1 MSIVELAFAPWSDPR
16 LAAQLADHAT
26 SPSPVWLWSADG
38 SHIVWANAVGAAVFG
53 AADTSECTERL
64 FEPAHPA
71 ALEIAR
77 LAATLPASGQAR
89 LERLRGFG
97 ASFGGALTCI
107 CSRVSIADGAVGVL
121 VIATEAAGLPLT
133 LRERV
138 HRLFAGCE
146 SALAV
151 FALDGALLFATAGG
165 QARLG
170 EMPTSSA
177 LGIAELAAQALTS
190 GRAGG
195 VTRYGAVTIER
206 LGTDSSAVLAVTFG
220 VETQARERADE
231 REQEPQATDIMS
243 TQWPTPELT
252 AAAAPDSS
260 SLENAERRHPLRFV
274 WQMDVEGHFVI
285 GSDEFTE
292 IVGPR
297 TTAAFGRLW
306 SEIAADLKLDPE
318 DRIAR
323 AIATHETW
331 SGIVL
336 SWPVEE
342 GNEWLPVELAGLP
355 VFDSAREFCGYRGFG
370 ICRDVARINQLL
382 RARHE
387 PSVVFAM
394 PDIASEVAAIP
405 AAEAQTPA
413 QTQTKAV
420 VGGSAAA
427 EGLAEGDLA
436 AAPAPSRVVPLS
448 ANVVRFPHSTAG
460 SDAVAATAAEPK
472 AFNELAQEL
481 RARLR
486 EHSEIS
492 AAEGGDTAPAE
503 ETGREAAPAHHL
515 KTPELPARDRD
526 AAEPALAEIAK
537 RRALAAI
544 EPMLL
549 DHIPAGVLIYQHD
562 RLVHANRYFLA
573 LSGYASIE
581 ELAAA
586 GGLNSLFAEPDGG
599 AGLASNGGPSLA
611 VVTRDGVRLP
621 VRGNLCTV
629 PWREASAL
637 ALILTES
644 ESDAPRKAASP
655 APRLGE
661 AQISEL
667 NAKLDSL
674 ASKEEELL
682 TVSRE
687 AQRAATANAE
697 FLAKMSHEIRGPLNT
712 ITGFSEIILAER
724 FGAIGHERYRDYVQ
738 DIHAAGLHIASA
750 LNDLLDLSKVET
762 GQFDLAFADVDLN
775 AVIRQCVSIMQPQAS
790 RARIIIRTSLAPELG
805 EVVADERA
813 LRQILL
819 NLLAHAIK
827 LTGPGGQA
835 IVSTARSQT
844 GEAVLRVRDTGIG
857 MSAKELEAALQS
869 FQQTTAAA
877 NLTSAGSSLGLRLT
891 KALTEAN
898 HAHFA
903 VESAPDA
910 GTLVEIVFPPSS
922 SAGK

>member
-1 MSIVELAFAPWSDPR
+1 MSIVELAFAPWSDPQ

-38 SHIVWANAVGAAVFG
+38 SRIVWTNAVGAAVFG
-53 AADTSECTERL
+53 AADTSECAERL
-64 FEPAHPA
+64 FEPNHPA

-107 CSRVSIADGAVGVL
+107 CSQVTIADGAVGVL
-121 VIATEAAGLPLT
+121 VIGTEAAGLPLT

-138 HRLFAGCE
+138 HRLFAGRE

-151 FALDGALLFATAGG
+151 FALDGALLFATDGG

-190 GRAGG
+190 GRASGA
-195 VTRYGAVTIER
+195 TRYGAITIER
-206 LGTDSSAVLAVTFG
+206 LGTDSSAVLAVTFDAG
-220 VETQARERADE
+220 ALGD
-231 REQEPQATDIMS
+231 EQEQESQAADI
-243 TQWPTPELT
+243 TPTHWLTPELP
-252 AAAAPDSS
+252 AAAAAD
-260 SLENAERRHPLRFV
+260 AERRHPLRFV
-274 WQMDVEGHFVI
+274 WQMDAEGHFVI

-292 IVGPR
+292 LVGPR

-318 DRIAR
+318 DRIGR

-387 PSVVFAM
+387 PPIVFRM
-394 PDIASEVAAIP
+394 PDITSEVAAISP
-405 AAEAQTPA
+405 AETQSPA
-413 QTQTKAV
+413 LTQTKAV
-420 VGGSAAA
+420 AGGSAGT
-427 EGLAEGDLA
+427 EGLAVGEVA
-436 AAPAPSRVVPLS
+436 PEPAPSRVVPLS
-448 ANVVRFPHSTAG
+448 ANVVRFPHSTAS
-460 SDAVAATAAEPK
+460 SDATAGAAAEPK

-492 AAEGGDTAPAE
+492 DGGASPAE
-503 ETGREAAPAHHL
+503 EAARDAAPADDL
-515 KTPELPARDRD
+515 KTPESPASDRD
-526 AAEPALAEIAK
+526 AAAHPEPAEIAR

-549 DHIPAGVLIYQHD
+549 DHVPAGVLIYQHD
-562 RLVHANRYFLA
+562 MLVYANRHFLE
-573 LSGYASIE
+573 LSGYGSIE
-581 ELAAA
+581 ELVAA

-611 VVTRDGVRLP
+611 VVTRDGLRLP
-621 VRGNLCTV
+621 VRGHLCTV

-644 ESDAPRKAASP
+644 EGDTPREAATHG
-655 APRLGE
+655 PRLGDAE
-661 AQISEL
+661 ISEL

-674 ASKEEELL
+674 ASKEEESL

-687 AQRAATANAE
+687 AQRAAAANAD

-724 FGAIGHERYRDYVQ
+724 FGAIGHERYRDYLH

-762 GQFDLAFADVDLN
+762 GQFDLAFADVNLN
-775 AVIRQCVSIMQPQAS
+775 AVIQQCVSIMQPQAS
-790 RARIIIRTSLAPELG
+790 RARIIVRMSLAPELG

-819 NLLAHAIK
+819 NLLSHAIK

-844 GEAVLRVRDTGIG
+844 AEAVLRVRDTGIG
-857 MSAKELEAALQS
+857 MSAKELQAALES
-869 FQQTTAAA
+869 FQQTTVSA
-877 NLTSAGSSLGLRLT
+877 NLTSAGPSLGLRLT
-891 KALTEAN
+891 KALAEAN
-898 HAHFA
+898 RAHFA
-903 VESAPDA
+903 IESAPNA
-910 GTLVEIVFPPSS
+910 GTLVEIVFPPRPSV
-922 SAGK
+922 GK

>member
-1 MSIVELAFAPWSDPR
+1 MSIVELAFAPWSDPQ

-38 SHIVWANAVGAAVFG
+38 SRIVWTNAVGAAVFG
-53 AADTSECTERL
+53 AADTSECADRL
-64 FEPAHPA
+64 FEPNHPA

-107 CSRVSIADGAVGVL
+107 CSQVTIADAAVGVL
-121 VIATEAAGLPLT
+121 VIGTEAAGLPLT

-138 HRLFAGCE
+138 HRLFVGCE

-151 FALDGALLFATAGG
+151 FALDGALLFATDEG

-170 EMPTSSA
+170 EMPNSSA

-190 GRAGG
+190 GRASGA
-195 VTRYGAVTIER
+195 TRYGAITIER
-206 LGTDSSAVLAVTFG
+206 LGTDSSAVLAVTFDTEAQG
-220 VETQARERADE
+220 DEQE
-231 REQEPQATDIMS
+231 RESQAADMTPAH
-243 TQWPTPELT
+243 WLTPELP
-252 AAAAPDSS
+252 AAAAADSS
-260 SLENAERRHPLRFV
+260 LQEDAERRHPLRFV
-274 WQMDVEGHFVI
+274 WQMDAEGHFVI
-285 GSDEFTE
+285 GSNEFTE
-292 IVGPR
+292 LVGPR

-387 PSVVFAM
+387 PPVLFRI
-394 PDIASEVAAIP
+394 PDVTSEVAAIP
-405 AAEAQTPA
+405 AAETQSPA
-413 QTQTKAV
+413 LTQTKAAI
-420 VGGSAAA
+420 GGSAGM
-427 EGLAEGDLA
+427 EGLAEGEL
-436 AAPAPSRVVPLS
+436 APAPPPPRVVPLS
-448 ANVVRFPHSTAG
+448 ANVVRFPHSMASFEAIAG
-460 SDAVAATAAEPK
+460 ATAEPK

-492 AAEGGDTAPAE
+492 VADAGASPAE
-503 ETGREAAPAHHL
+503 EAAGEAAPAHDL
-515 KTPELPARDRD
+515 KTPEWPASDRD
-526 AAEPALAEIAK
+526 AAPRPELAENAR

-549 DHIPAGVLIYQHD
+549 DHVPAGVLIYQHD
-562 RLVHANRYFLA
+562 MLVYANRHFLE

-581 ELAAA
+581 DLAAA

-599 AGLASNGGPSLA
+599 ASLASNGGPSLA
-611 VVTRDGVRLP
+611 VVTREGVRLP
-621 VRGNLCTV
+621 VRGHLCTV

-644 ESDAPRKAASP
+644 ESDTPRQAATP
-655 APRLGE
+655 PQRLGDTE
-661 AQISEL
+661 ISEL

-674 ASKEEELL
+674 TNKEDELL
-682 TVSRE
+682 AVSRE
-687 AQRAATANAE
+687 AQRAAAANAD

-712 ITGFSEIILAER
+712 ITGFTEIILAER
-724 FGAIGHERYRDYVQ
+724 FGAIGHERYRDYLQ

-775 AVIRQCVSIMQPQAS
+775 TVIQQCVSIMQPQAS
-790 RARIIIRTSLAPELG
+790 RARIIIRMSLAPELG

-819 NLLAHAIK
+819 NLLSHAIK

-835 IVSTARSQT
+835 IVSTARTQT

-857 MSAKELEAALQS
+857 MSAKELQAAMES
-869 FQQTTAAA
+869 FQQTTASA
-877 NLTSAGSSLGLRLT
+877 NLTSPGPSLGLRLT
-891 KALTEAN
+891 RALAEAN
-898 HAHFA
+898 HAQFA
-903 VESAPDA
+903 IESAPNA
-910 GTLVEIVFPPSS
+910 GTLVEIVFPPKP
-922 SAGK
+922 SAAK

>member
-16 LAAQLADHAT
+16 LAAQLANHAT

-38 SHIVWANAVGAAVFG
+38 SHIVWTNAVGAAVFG
-53 AADTSECTERL
+53 AADTSECAERL
-64 FEPAHPA
+64 FEPTHPA

-107 CSRVSIADGAVGVL
+107 CSQVTVADDAVGVL
-121 VIATEAAGLPLT
+121 VIGTEAAGLPLT

-151 FALDGALLFATAGG
+151 FALDGVLLFATEGG

-170 EMPTSSA
+170 ETPTSSA
-177 LGIAELAAQALTS
+177 LGIGALAAQALTS
-190 GRAGG
+190 GRASG
-195 VTRYGAVTIER
+195 VTRYGAITIER
-206 LGTDSSAVLAVTFG
+206 LGADSSAVLAVTFG
-220 VETQARERADE
+220 AETQGDE
-231 REQEPQATDIMS
+231 QEQEPQAADIAPMH
-243 TQWPTPELT
+243 WPAPELP
-252 AAAAPDSS
+252 AATAPDSS
-260 SLENAERRHPLRFV
+260 LHENAERRHPLRFV
-274 WQMDVEGHFVI
+274 WQMDAEGHFVI

-292 IVGPR
+292 LVGPR
-297 TTAAFGRLW
+297 TTAVFGRLW

-331 SGIVL
+331 SGVVL

-342 GNEWLPVELAGLP
+342 GKEWLPVELAGLP
-355 VFDSAREFCGYRGFG
+355 VFDSGREFCGYRGFG
-370 ICRDVARINQLL
+370 ICRDVVRINQLL
-382 RARHE
+382 RARHA
-387 PSVVFAM
+387 PPAVFRV
-394 PDIASEVAAIP
+394 PDITSEVAAIP
-405 AAEAQTPA
+405 VAAAQSPA
-413 QTQTKAV
+413 LTQTKAA
-420 VGGSAAA
+420 VGGSAGA
-427 EGLAEGDLA
+427 EGLAESDLA
-436 AAPAPSRVVPLS
+436 AAPAASRVVPLS
-448 ANVVRFPHSTAG
+448 ANVVPFPHSTAT
-460 SDAVAATAAEPK
+460 SDAIAGAATEPK

-492 AAEGGDTAPAE
+492 VADSGASPAD
-503 ETGREAAPAHHL
+503 EAAPAHDL
-515 KTPELPARDRD
+515 KTPEPPASDRD
-526 AAEPALAEIAK
+526 AATEPEPAEIAR
-537 RRALAAI
+537 RRALAVI
-544 EPMLL
+544 EPTLL
-549 DHIPAGVLIYQHD
+549 DHVPAGVLIYQRD
-562 RLVHANRYFLA
+562 TLIYANRHFLE

-611 VVTRDGVRLP
+611 VVTRGGVRLP
-621 VRGNLCTV
+621 VRGHLCTV

-644 ESDAPRKAASP
+644 ESDVPREAAVP
-655 APRLGE
+655 AQRLGDSE
-661 AQISEL
+661 LGEL

-674 ASKEEELL
+674 ASKEEESL

-687 AQRAATANAE
+687 AQRAAAANAD

-724 FGAIGHERYRDYVQ
+724 FGAVGHERYRDYLQ
-738 DIHAAGLHIASA
+738 NIHAAGLHIASA

-775 AVIRQCVSIMQPQAS
+775 AVIQQCVSIMQPQAS
-790 RARIIIRTSLAPELG
+790 RARIIIRTSLAPKLG
-805 EVVADERA
+805 EVIADERA

-819 NLLAHAIK
+819 NLLSHAIK

-835 IVSTARSQT
+835 IVSTARSQA

-857 MSAKELEAALQS
+857 MSAKELQSALQS
-869 FQQTTAAA
+869 FQQTTGSA
-877 NLTSAGSSLGLRLT
+877 NLTSAGPSLGLRLT

-898 HAHFA
+898 RAHFA
-903 VESAPDA
+903 IESAPNA
-910 GTLVEIVFPPSS
+910 GTLVEIVFPPQP
-922 SAGK
+922 SAAK

>member
-1 MSIVELAFAPWSDPR
+1 MSIVELAFAPWSDPQ

-38 SHIVWANAVGAAVFG
+38 SRIVWTNAVGAAVFG
-53 AADTSECTERL
+53 AADTSECTDRL
-64 FEPAHPA
+64 FEPNHPA

-107 CSRVSIADGAVGVL
+107 CSQVTIADAAVGVL
-121 VIATEAAGLPLT
+121 VIGTEAAGLPLT

-138 HRLFAGCE
+138 HRLFVGCE

-151 FALDGALLFATAGG
+151 FALDGALLFATDEG

-170 EMPTSSA
+170 EMPNSSA

-190 GRAGG
+190 GRASGA
-195 VTRYGAVTIER
+195 TRYGAITIER
-206 LGTDSSAVLAVTFG
+206 LGTDSSAVLAVTFDTEAQG
-220 VETQARERADE
+220 DEQE
-231 REQEPQATDIMS
+231 RESQAADMTPAH
-243 TQWPTPELT
+243 WLTPELP
-252 AAAAPDSS
+252 AAAAADSS
-260 SLENAERRHPLRFV
+260 LQEDAERRHPLRFV
-274 WQMDVEGHFVI
+274 WQMDAEGHFVI
-285 GSDEFTE
+285 GSNEFTE
-292 IVGPR
+292 LVGPR

-370 ICRDVARINQLL
+370 ICRDIARINQLL

-387 PSVVFAM
+387 PPVLFRI
-394 PDIASEVAAIP
+394 PDVTAEVAAIP
-405 AAEAQTPA
+405 AAETQSPA
-413 QTQTKAV
+413 LTQTKAAI
-420 VGGSAAA
+420 GGSAGT
-427 EGLAEGDLA
+427 EGLAEGEL
-436 AAPAPSRVVPLS
+436 APAPPPPRVVPLS
-448 ANVVRFPHSTAG
+448 ANVVRFPHSTAS
-460 SDAVAATAAEPK
+460 SDAIAGATAEPK

-492 AAEGGDTAPAE
+492 VADAGASPAE
-503 ETGREAAPAHHL
+503 EAASEAAVPTHDLKMAEPPAS
-515 KTPELPARDRD
+515 DRD
-526 AAEPALAEIAK
+526 AAAHPDPAESAR

-549 DHIPAGVLIYQHD
+549 DHVPAGVLIYQRD
-562 RLVHANRYFLA
+562 MLVYANRHFLE

-581 ELAAA
+581 DLAEA

-599 AGLASNGGPSLA
+599 ASLASNGGPSLA

-687 AQRAATANAE
+687 AQRAAAANAE

-775 AVIRQCVSIMQPQAS
+775 AVIQQCVSIMQPQAS
-790 RARIIIRTSLAPELG
+790 RARIIIRMSLAPELG
-805 EVVADERA
+805 DVVADERA

-819 NLLAHAIK
+819 NLLSHAIK

-857 MSAKELEAALQS
+857 MSAKELQAALES
-869 FQQTTAAA
+869 FQQITASA
-877 NLTSAGSSLGLRLT
+877 NLTSAGPSLGLRLT
-891 KALTEAN
+891 RALAEAN
-898 HAHFA
+898 RAHFSI
-903 VESAPDA
+903 ESAPNA
-910 GTLVEIVFPPSS
+910 GTLVEIVFPPQP
-922 SAGK
+922 SAAK

>member
-38 SHIVWANAVGAAVFG
+38 SHIVWTNAVGAAVFG
-53 AADTSECTERL
+53 AADTSECAERF

-220 VETQARERADE
+220 VETHAEERWDEQE
-231 REQEPQATDIMS
+231 REPHAADIMS
-243 TQWPTPELT
+243 TQWPTPELA

-260 SLENAERRHPLRFV
+260 SPESAERRHPLRFV
-274 WQMDVEGHFVI
+274 WQMDAEGHFVI

-370 ICRDVARINQLL
+370 ICRDIARINQLL

-387 PSVVFAM
+387 PSVVF

-448 ANVVRFPHSTAG
+448 ANVVRFPHSAA
-460 SDAVAATAAEPK
+460 SPDAVAATAAEPK

-492 AAEGGDTAPAE
+492 AADSDGTAPAE
-503 ETGREAAPAHHL
+503 EAGREAAPAHDL
-515 KTPELPARDRD
+515 KTPEPPASDRD
-526 AAEPALAEIAK
+526 GATEPAPAEIAK

-562 RLVHANRYFLA
+562 RLVHANRYFLE

-599 AGLASNGGPSLA
+599 AGPASNGGPSLA
-611 VVTRDGVRLP
+611 VVTRRGVRLP

-644 ESDAPRKAASP
+644 ESEAPREAASP
-655 APRLGE
+655 ASYLGE
-661 AQISEL
+661 AQISKL

-674 ASKEEELL
+674 ATKEQELL

-687 AQRAATANAE
+687 AQRAAAANAE

-738 DIHAAGLHIASA
+738 DIHAAGLNIASA

-775 AVIRQCVSIMQPQAS
+775 DVIRQCVSIMQPQAS

-813 LRQILL
+813 LRHILL

-891 KALTEAN
+891 RALTEAN
-898 HAHFA
+898 RAHFA

-910 GTLVEIVFPPSS
+910 GTLVEIVFPPGS

>member
-1 MSIVELAFAPWSDPR
+1 MSIVELAFAPWNDPQ

-38 SHIVWANAVGAAVFG
+38 SRIVWTNAVGAAVFG
-53 AADTSECTERL
+53 AADTSECAERL
-64 FEPAHPA
+64 FEPNHPA

-107 CSRVSIADGAVGVL
+107 CSQVTIADGAVGVL
-121 VIATEAAGLPLT
+121 VIGTEAAGLPLT

-151 FALDGALLFATAGG
+151 FALDGALLFATDGG
-165 QARLG
+165 QVRLG

-190 GRAGG
+190 GRASGA
-195 VTRYGAVTIER
+195 TRYGAVTIER

-220 VETQARERADE
+220 TEASGDEQE
-231 REQEPQATDIMS
+231 RESRAADI
-243 TQWPTPELT
+243 TPRHWLTPELP
-252 AAAAPDSS
+252 AAAAADSS
-260 SLENAERRHPLRFV
+260 PQENAERRHPLRFV
-274 WQMDVEGHFVI
+274 WQMDAEGHFVI

-292 IVGPR
+292 LVGPR

-355 VFDSAREFCGYRGFG
+355 VFDSVREFCGYRGFG

-387 PSVVFAM
+387 PLAVFGM
-394 PDIASEVAAIP
+394 PDTTSQVAAIP
-405 AAEAQTPA
+405 AAETQSPA
-413 QTQTKAV
+413 LTQTKAAA
-420 VGGSAAA
+420 GGSAGR
-427 EGLAEGDLA
+427 EGLAEGEL
-436 AAPAPSRVVPLS
+436 APALSRVVPLS
-448 ANVVRFPHSTAG
+448 ANVVRFPHSTAS
-460 SDAVAATAAEPK
+460 SDATAGGAAEPK

-486 EHSEIS
+486 EHLEMSVRDS
-492 AAEGGDTAPAE
+492 GASPAE
-503 ETGREAAPAHHL
+503 EAASEAAPADDL
-515 KTPELPARDRD
+515 KTPEPPANDR
-526 AAEPALAEIAK
+526 AATTRPEPVEIA
-537 RRALAAI
+537 RRHALAAI

-549 DHIPAGVLIYQHD
+549 DHVPAGVLIYQHD
-562 RLVHANRYFLA
+562 MLVYANRHFLE
-573 LSGYASIE
+573 LSGYGSIE

-611 VVTRDGVRLP
+611 VVTRGGVRLP
-621 VRGNLCTV
+621 VRGHLCTV

-644 ESDAPRKAASP
+644 ESDTPREAATP
-655 APRLGE
+655 AQRLGDAE
-661 AQISEL
+661 ISEL

-674 ASKEEELL
+674 TSKEEELL

-687 AQRAATANAE
+687 AQRAAAANAD

-724 FGAIGHERYRDYVQ
+724 FGAIGHERYRDYLQ

-775 AVIRQCVSIMQPQAS
+775 AVIQQCVSIMQPQAS
-790 RARIIIRTSLAPELG
+790 RARIIIRMSLAPELG

-819 NLLAHAIK
+819 NLLSHAIK

-857 MSAKELEAALQS
+857 MSAKELQAALES
-869 FQQTTAAA
+869 FQQTTASA
-877 NLTSAGSSLGLRLT
+877 NLTSAGPSLGLRLT
-891 KALTEAN
+891 KALAEAN
-898 HAHFA
+898 RAHFA
-903 VESAPDA
+903 IESAPNA
-910 GTLVEIVFPPSS
+910 GTLVEIVFPPSP

>member
-38 SHIVWANAVGAAVFG
+38 SHIVWTNAVGAAVFG
-53 AADTSECTERL
+53 AADTSECAARL
-64 FEPAHPA
+64 FEPTHPA
-71 ALEIAR
+71 AIEIAR

-107 CSRVSIADGAVGVL
+107 CSQVTIADGAVGIL
-121 VIATEAAGLPLT
+121 VIGTEAAGLPLT

-151 FALDGALLFATAGG
+151 FALDGALLFATEGG

-170 EMPTSSA
+170 ETPNSSA

-190 GRAGG
+190 GRASG

-220 VETQARERADE
+220 AEAGDE
-231 REQEPQATDIMS
+231 QEHEPQAADIAPLH
-243 TQWPTPELT
+243 WPAPELSAAT
-252 AAAAPDSS
+252 ATDSS
-260 SLENAERRHPLRFV
+260 LHENAERRHPLRFV
-274 WQMDVEGHFVI
+274 WQMDAEGHFVI

-292 IVGPR
+292 LIGPR

-306 SEIAADLKLDPE
+306 NEIAADLKLDPE

-323 AIATHETW
+323 AIATRETW

-387 PSVVFAM
+387 PLAVFGM
-394 PDIASEVAAIP
+394 PDTTSQVAAIA
-405 AAEAQTPA
+405 AAEAQSPPL
-413 QTQTKAV
+413 TQTKAA
-420 VGGSAAA
+420 VGGSSGADDLV

-448 ANVVRFPHSTAG
+448 ANVVRFPHSTAS
-460 SDAVAATAAEPK
+460 SDAIAGAAAEPK

-486 EHSEIS
+486 EHSDIS
-492 AAEGGDTAPAE
+492 VADAGTSPAE
-503 ETGREAAPAHHL
+503 QAASEAARAHDL
-515 KTPELPARDRD
+515 KTPELPPRDRD
-526 AAEPALAEIAK
+526 GATEPDPAEVAS

-549 DHIPAGVLIYQHD
+549 DHVPAGVLIYQRD
-562 RLVHANRYFLA
+562 TLVYANRHFLE

-586 GGLNSLFAEPDGG
+586 GGLNSLFAEPNCG

-611 VVTRDGVRLP
+611 VVTRGGVRLP
-621 VRGNLCTV
+621 VRGHLCTV
-629 PWREASAL
+629 PWRDASAL

-644 ESDAPRKAASP
+644 ESDAPREAATP
-655 APRLGE
+655 AQRLGGAE
-661 AQISEL
+661 LGEL

-682 TVSRE
+682 SVSRE
-687 AQRAATANAE
+687 AQRAAAANAD

-724 FGAIGHERYRDYVQ
+724 FGAIGHERYRDYLQ

-775 AVIRQCVSIMQPQAS
+775 AVIQQCVSIMQPQAS

-819 NLLAHAIK
+819 NLLSHAIK

-857 MSAKELEAALQS
+857 MSAKELQAALES
-869 FQQTTAAA
+869 FERTTASA

-891 KALTEAN
+891 RALTEAN
-898 HAHFA
+898 RAHFSI
-903 VESAPDA
+903 ESAPNA
-910 GTLVEIVFPPSS
+910 GTLVEIVFPPKP

>member
-1 MSIVELAFAPWSDPR
+1 MSIVELAFAPWNDPQ

-38 SHIVWANAVGAAVFG
+38 SRIVWTNAVGAAVFG
-53 AADTSECTERL
+53 AADTSECAERL
-64 FEPAHPA
+64 FEPNHPA

-107 CSRVSIADGAVGVL
+107 CSQVTIADGAVGVL
-121 VIATEAAGLPLT
+121 VIGTEAAGLPLT

-151 FALDGALLFATAGG
+151 FALDGALLFATDGG
-165 QARLG
+165 QVRLG

-190 GRAGG
+190 GRASGA
-195 VTRYGAVTIER
+195 TRYGAVTIER

-220 VETQARERADE
+220 TEASGDEQE
-231 REQEPQATDIMS
+231 RESRAADI
-243 TQWPTPELT
+243 TPRHWLTPELP
-252 AAAAPDSS
+252 AAAAADSS
-260 SLENAERRHPLRFV
+260 PQENAERRHPLRFV
-274 WQMDVEGHFVI
+274 WQMDAEGHFVI

-292 IVGPR
+292 LVGPR

-355 VFDSAREFCGYRGFG
+355 VFDSVREFCGYRGFG

-387 PSVVFAM
+387 PPILFRM
-394 PDIASEVAAIP
+394 PDITAEVAAIP
-405 AAEAQTPA
+405 AAETQSPA
-413 QTQTKAV
+413 LTQTKAAA
-420 VGGSAAA
+420 GGSAGR
-427 EGLAEGDLA
+427 EGLAEGEL
-436 AAPAPSRVVPLS
+436 APALSRVVPLS
-448 ANVVRFPHSTAG
+448 ANVVRFPHSTAS
-460 SDAVAATAAEPK
+460 SDATAGGAAEPK

-486 EHSEIS
+486 EHLEMSVRDS
-492 AAEGGDTAPAE
+492 GASPAE
-503 ETGREAAPAHHL
+503 EAASEAAPADDL
-515 KTPELPARDRD
+515 KTPEPPANDR
-526 AAEPALAEIAK
+526 AATTRPEPVEIV
-537 RRALAAI
+537 RRHALAAI

-549 DHIPAGVLIYQHD
+549 DHVPAGVLIYQHD
-562 RLVHANRYFLA
+562 MLVYANRHFLE
-573 LSGYASIE
+573 LSGYGSIE

-611 VVTRDGVRLP
+611 VVTRGGVRLP
-621 VRGNLCTV
+621 VRGHLCTV

-644 ESDAPRKAASP
+644 ESDTPREAATP
-655 APRLGE
+655 AQRLGDAE
-661 AQISEL
+661 ISEL

-674 ASKEEELL
+674 TSKEEELL

-687 AQRAATANAE
+687 AQRAAAANAD

-724 FGAIGHERYRDYVQ
+724 FGAIGHERYRDYLQ

-762 GQFDLAFADVDLN
+762 CQFDLAFADVDLN
-775 AVIRQCVSIMQPQAS
+775 AVIQQCVSIMQPQAS
-790 RARIIIRTSLAPELG
+790 RARIIIRMSLAPELG
-805 EVVADERA
+805 EVIADERA

-819 NLLAHAIK
+819 NLLSHAIK

-857 MSAKELEAALQS
+857 MSAKELQAALES
-869 FQQTTAAA
+869 FQQTTASA
-877 NLTSAGSSLGLRLT
+877 NLTSAGPSLGLRLT
-891 KALTEAN
+891 KALAEAN
-898 HAHFA
+898 RAHFA
-903 VESAPDA
+903 IESAPNA
-910 GTLVEIVFPPSS
+910 GTLVEIVFPPSP

>member
-38 SHIVWANAVGAAVFG
+38 SHIVWTNAVGAAVFG
-53 AADTSECTERL
+53 AADTSECAERL
-64 FEPAHPA
+64 FEPNHPA

-107 CSRVSIADGAVGVL
+107 CSQVTIAGGAVGVL

-151 FALDGALLFATAGG
+151 FALDGALLFATEGG
-165 QARLG
+165 QSRLG

-190 GRAGG
+190 GRASGA
-195 VTRYGAVTIER
+195 TRYGAITIER

-220 VETQARERADE
+220 AEGQADE
-231 REQEPQATDIMS
+231 QDLEPQAAGITP
-243 TQWPTPELT
+243 THWPTSELS

-260 SLENAERRHPLRFV
+260 PQENAERRHPLRFV
-274 WQMDVEGHFVI
+274 WQMDAEGHFVI

-292 IVGPR
+292 LVGPR

-387 PSVVFAM
+387 PPVVFRM
-394 PDIASEVAAIP
+394 PDIPSAVAAVP
-405 AAEAQTPA
+405 AAEAQSPA
-413 QTQTKAV
+413 LTQTKAA
-420 VGGSAAA
+420 VGGSAGA
-427 EGLAEGDLA
+427 EGLAQGDLA
-436 AAPAPSRVVPLS
+436 AAPAPSRAVPLS
-448 ANVVRFPHSTAG
+448 ANVVRFPHSTAS
-460 SDAVAATAAEPK
+460 SDAIAGAAAEPK

-492 AAEGGDTAPAE
+492 VADGGTSPAE
-503 ETGREAAPAHHL
+503 QAASDL
-515 KTPELPARDRD
+515 KTPELPASDRD
-526 AAEPALAEIAK
+526 AATDPEPAEIAR

-549 DHIPAGVLIYQHD
+549 DHVPAGVLIYQYD
-562 RLVHANRYFLA
+562 RLVYANRHFLE
-573 LSGYASIE
+573 LSSYASIE

-599 AGLASNGGPSLA
+599 AGLASSGGPSLA

-621 VRGNLCTV
+621 VRGHLCTV

-644 ESDAPRKAASP
+644 ASDTPREAATP
-655 APRLGE
+655 PQRLGDAE
-661 AQISEL
+661 LSEL

-687 AQRAATANAE
+687 AQRAAAANAD

-724 FGAIGHERYRDYVQ
+724 FGAIGHERYRDYLQ

-775 AVIRQCVSIMQPQAS
+775 AVIQQCVSIMQPQAS

-805 EVVADERA
+805 EVIADERA

-819 NLLAHAIK
+819 NLLSHAIK

-835 IVSTARSQT
+835 IVSTARSQI

-857 MSAKELEAALQS
+857 MSAKELQAALQS
-869 FQQTTAAA
+869 FQQTTASA
-877 NLTSAGSSLGLRLT
+877 NLTSTGPSLGLRLS

-898 HAHFA
+898 RAQFA
-903 VESAPDA
+903 IESAPNA
-910 GTLVEIVFPPSS
+910 GTLVEIVFPP
-922 SAGK
+922 GRVPENNYRR

>member
-38 SHIVWANAVGAAVFG
+38 SHIVWTNAVGAAVFG
-53 AADTSECTERL
+53 AADTSECAARL
-64 FEPAHPA
+64 FEPTHPA
-71 ALEIAR
+71 AIEIAR

-107 CSRVSIADGAVGVL
+107 CSQVTIADGAVGIL
-121 VIATEAAGLPLT
+121 VIGTEAAGLPLT

-151 FALDGALLFATAGG
+151 FALDGALLFATEGG

-170 EMPTSSA
+170 ETPNSSA

-190 GRAGG
+190 GRASG

-220 VETQARERADE
+220 AEAGDE
-231 REQEPQATDIMS
+231 QEHEPQAADIAPLH
-243 TQWPTPELT
+243 WPAPELSAAT
-252 AAAAPDSS
+252 ATDSS
-260 SLENAERRHPLRFV
+260 LHENAERRHPLRFV
-274 WQMDVEGHFVI
+274 WQMDAEGHFVI

-292 IVGPR
+292 LIGPR

-306 SEIAADLKLDPE
+306 NEIAADLKLDPE

-323 AIATHETW
+323 AIATRETW

-387 PSVVFAM
+387 PLAVFGM
-394 PDIASEVAAIP
+394 PDTTSQVAAI
-405 AAEAQTPA
+405 AAAGAQSPPL
-413 QTQTKAV
+413 TQTKAA
-420 VGGSAAA
+420 VGGLSGAHDLV
-427 EGLAEGDLA
+427 EGLAESDLA
-436 AAPAPSRVVPLS
+436 AAPAPSRAVPLS
-448 ANVVRFPHSTAG
+448 ANVVRFPHSTAS
-460 SDAVAATAAEPK
+460 SDAIAGAAAEPK

-486 EHSEIS
+486 EHSDIS
-492 AAEGGDTAPAE
+492 VADAGTSPAE
-503 ETGREAAPAHHL
+503 QAASEAARAHDL
-515 KTPELPARDRD
+515 KTPELPPRDRD
-526 AAEPALAEIAK
+526 GATEPDPAEVAR

-549 DHIPAGVLIYQHD
+549 DHVPAGVLIYQRD
-562 RLVHANRYFLA
+562 TLVYANRHFLE

-586 GGLNSLFAEPDGG
+586 GGLNSLFAEPNCG

-611 VVTRDGVRLP
+611 VVTRGGVRLP
-621 VRGNLCTV
+621 VRGHLCTV
-629 PWREASAL
+629 PWRDASAL

-644 ESDAPRKAASP
+644 ESDAPREAATP
-655 APRLGE
+655 AQRLGGAE
-661 AQISEL
+661 LGEL

-682 TVSRE
+682 SVSRE
-687 AQRAATANAE
+687 AQRAAAANAD

-724 FGAIGHERYRDYVQ
+724 FGAIGHERYRDYLQ

-775 AVIRQCVSIMQPQAS
+775 AVIQQCVSIMQPQAS

-819 NLLAHAIK
+819 NLLSHAIK

-844 GEAVLRVRDTGIG
+844 GEALLRVRDTGIG
-857 MSAKELEAALQS
+857 MSAKELQAALES
-869 FQQTTAAA
+869 FERTTASA

-891 KALTEAN
+891 RALTEAN
-898 HAHFA
+898 RAHFSI
-903 VESAPDA
+903 ESAPNA
-910 GTLVEIVFPPSS
+910 GTLVEIVFTPKP